1 MISVQVNITDREGE
15 ILLSPFY
22 LVNMELLGVVR
33 TYVRLESLIF
43 PVRVEAGWA
52 EVEVSLHSVHTAGL
66 LPAVV
71 VLVPTGLHQV
81 DLPTG
86 REASVDVV
94 LRHEPDGGSDPAGQ
108 GETRPH
114 LHAAV
119 PETELVLTRG
129 GR

>member
-1 MISVQVNITDREGE
+1 MKITDNEGQMF
-15 ILLSPFY
+15 LRPFN
-22 LVNMELLGVVR
+22 LIDMELLGVICTRVGFQ
-33 TYVRLESLIF
+33 RLIL
-43 PVRVEAGWA
+43 PVWVEARGA
-52 EVEVSLHSVHTAGL
+52 EVEVGLDGVDTPGL
-66 LPAVV
+66 LAAVV
-71 VLVPTGLHQV
+71 VVVPTGLHQV